1 MSKLHSSSLAS
12 VTRRQFIYYSALAA
26 GGMAL
31 TGYAKPRPRRVSPNE
46 KLNIAGVGA
55 GGKGASD
62 LRCCSDENIVALCDV
77 NEASAAATRQKFP
90 TGQIL
95 QGFSRDAGEGEVH

>member
-1 MSKLHSSSLAS
+1 MSKPQASSLSS
-12 VTRRQFIYYSALAA
+12 VTRRQFLYYSALAA

-31 TGYAKPRPRRVSPNE
+31 TGYAKSRPRRVSPNE

-62 LRCCSDENIVALCDV
+62 MRCCSE
-77 NEASAAATRQKFP
+77 
-90 TGQIL
+90 
-95 QGFSRDAGEGEVH
+95 